1 MQIFKLALLAA
12 SCAAVHLR
20 ALDDEGDKDLDLP
33 AGSDDL
39 GDLPADSDDL
49 GDADPPS
56 DDSDADPPKEEE
68 ESDEEPSIEG

>member
-12 SCAAVHLR
+12 SCAAIHLR

-33 AGSDDL
+33 ADSDDL

-49 GDADPPS
+49 GDLPS
-56 DDSDADPPKEEE
+56 DSDVDPPKEEE

>member
-12 SCAAVHLR
+12 SCAAIHLR

-33 AGSDDL
+33 ADSDDL

-49 GDADPPS
+49 GDADPP
-56 DDSDADPPKEEE
+56 KEEE

>member
-20 ALDDEGDKDLDLP
+20 ALDDEADKDLDLP
-33 AGSDDL
+33 ADSDDL

-49 GDADPPS
+49 GDADPP
-56 DDSDADPPKEEE
+56 KEEE

>member
-20 ALDDEGDKDLDLP
+20 ALDDEADKDL
-33 AGSDDL
+33 
-39 GDLPADSDDL
+39 DLPADSDDL